1 MRSGQYCFQER
12 ILREY
17 DMEKIN
23 KLEITAR
30 YAETDMM
37 GIIHHS
43 VYPVWFEAARTEFIR
58 MTGIT
63 YTELEKQGIMLP
75 LAELTCKYLKPVHY
89 EDRVTIETRLSK
101 LSFAKIEFSY
111 RVILD
116 GTIMSEGST
125 LHGFVSSETFR
136 PVNLKKLQPALYS
149 QLSELLTQ
157 GW

>member
-1 MRSGQYCFQER
+1 
-12 ILREY
+12 
-17 DMEKIN
+17 MEKIN
-23 KLEITAR
+23 RLNITAR

-43 VYPVWFEAARTEFIR
+43 VYPVWFEAARTEFIKV
-58 MTGIT
+58 TGIT
-63 YTELEKQGIMLP
+63 YSELEKQGVMLP
-75 LAELTCKYLKPVHY
+75 LAELSCRYISPVHY
-89 EDRVTIETRLSK
+89 EDEVTIETRVSK

-116 GTIMSEGST
+116 GEVKAEGQT

-136 PVNLKKLQPALYS
+136 PVSIKKANAEFYEKLKEIVTS
-149 QLSELLTQ
+149 